1 MSYQRLKML
10 FSSYLKM
17 QAYCWRENNDS
28 AFNMA
33 LTVHYYIIL
42 QLSLCSYRKLFSYG
56 FLLIYFGGY
65 TV

>member
-1 MSYQRLKML
+1 
-10 FSSYLKM
+10 
-17 QAYCWRENNDS
+17 
-28 AFNMA
+28 MA